1 MNKSSPIRQQGATL
15 VIALIMLVMITLF
28 AVTMVRLSNTSMQVV
43 GNMQTQRSLE
53 ASAQH
58 AIENKIS
65 TIDFFNDAVDNVN
78 QFATATFV
86 DETPTSPLVTPTS
99 SVVTVR
105 IQKPVCVAQREA
117 TGYSLGSPLTPQDN
131 VFEVKATSTDSV
143 TNASVELVQGFKIRM
158 TAGSCN

>member
-86 DETPTSPLVTPTS
+86 DETPTSSL
-99 SVVTVR
+99 VTVR

>member
-86 DETPTSPLVTPTS
+86 DETPTSSL
-99 SVVTVR
+99 VTVR

-131 VFEVKATSTDSV
+131 GFEVKATSTDSV

>member
-1 MNKSSPIRQQGATL
+1 MNKSPLIRQQGATL

-53 ASAQH
+53 ASAQY
-58 AIENKIS
+58 AIENKIN
-65 TIDFFNDAVDNVN
+65 TIDFFNDAVDGVN
-78 QFATATFV
+78 QFATATYV
-86 DETPTSPLVTPTS
+86 DESPTGSLA
-99 SVVTVR
+99 TVR
-105 IQKPVCVAQREA
+105 IQKPVCVAQKEA
-117 TGYSLGSPLTPQDN
+117 TGYSLGNPLTPQDN

-143 TNASVELVQGFKIRM
+143 TGASVQLVQGFKIRM

>member
-43 GNMQTQRSLE
+43 GNMQMQRSLE
-53 ASAQH
+53 ATAQH
-58 AIENKIS
+58 AIESKIS

-86 DETPTSPLVTPTS
+86 NDNTTSPLV
-99 SVVTVR
+99 VVR
-105 IQKPVCVAQREA
+105 LEKPVCVAQKEA
-117 TGYSLGSPLTPQDN
+117 SGYSLGSPLTPQDN

-143 TNASVELVQGFKIRM
+143 TNASVQLTQGFKIRM

>member
-78 QFATATFV
+78 QFQTATYV
-86 DETPTSPLVTPTS
+86 DERPTGSL
-99 SVVTVR
+99 VTVR
-105 IQKPVCVAQREA
+105 IQKPVCVAQKEA

-131 VFEVKATSTDSV
+131 VFEVRATSTDSV
-143 TNASVELVQGFKIRM
+143 TSASVELVQGFKIRM

>member
-1 MNKSSPIRQQGATL
+1 MNKSFPIRQQGATL

-53 ASAQH
+53 ASAQY
-58 AIENKIS
+58 AIENKIN
-65 TIDFFNDAVDNVN
+65 TIDFFNDAVDSVN
-78 QFATATFV
+78 QFATATYV
-86 DETPTSPLVTPTS
+86 DERPTGSLAN
-99 SVVTVR
+99 VR
-105 IQKPVCVAQREA
+105 IQRPVCVAQKEA

-131 VFEVKATSTDSV
+131 VFEVTATSTDSV
-143 TNASVELVQGFKIRM
+143 TGASVQLVQGFKIRM

>member
-43 GNMQTQRSLE
+43 GNMQMQRSLE
-53 ASAQH
+53 ATAQH
-58 AIENKIS
+58 AIESKIS

-78 QFATATFV
+78 QFATATSV
-86 DETPTSPLVTPTS
+86 DERPTGALA
-99 SVVTVR
+99 TVR
-105 IQKPVCVAQREA
+105 IQKPVCVAQKDA
-117 TGYSLGSPLTPQDN
+117 TGYTLGSPLTPQDN
-131 VFEVKATSTDSV
+131 VFEVTATATDNV
-143 TNASVELVQGFKIRM
+143 TSASVQLTQGFKIRM